1 MPPNSYVF
9 SGVTVV
15 KNLPTNAGDAGSA
28 SLIPGSGRPLMEEMA
43 TYSLVFLPGKPH
55 GQRSTYTSRKI
66 HMLKLQWVSL
76 VAQMVKNLPANAG
89 DARDSGLIP
98 GSGRSLGVGNGN
110 PLQYSCLENLM
121 DRGAWLQ
128 FMALQSQT
136 QISSHTDYGEQYGG
150 FSKS

>member
-55 GQRSTYTSRKI
+55 GHFNCGAYNVALEDGGARVGRE
-66 HMLKLQWVSL
+66 WVL
-76 VAQMVKNLPANAG
+76 GWLHGAELP
-89 DARDSGLIP
+89 
-98 GSGRSLGVGNGN
+98 
-110 PLQYSCLENLM
+110 C
-121 DRGAWLQ
+121 
-128 FMALQSQT
+128 
-136 QISSHTDYGEQYGG
+136 
-150 FSKS
+150 